1 MIMALYYDII
11 INKLKNFIILLQFIE
26 IVIYF
31 SKLID
36 FCINRQENPKVVNNY
51 FVGTTRFINAFRVF
65 DKSIFLFKNTISIQ
79 FVYKNI

>member
-51 FVGTTRFINAFRVF
+51 FVGTNDVSVQTNKTDR
-65 DKSIFLFKNTISIQ
+65 
-79 FVYKNI
+79 YKNQSENKSG